1 VEELMF
7 DIKDEDDFER
17 RVTASSSARAVV
29 VDFWAPWCAPC
40 RLLGPALENVVRSLG
55 GKAALAKVN
64 VDENQGLAAKWNVR
78 GIPAVKVF
86 KSGKV
91 VKELVGALP
100 EAVLR
105 RELSSI
111 IPSEADELVGEADR
125 LAQEGNTRAA
135 EDGYRK
141 ALGVEPGHA
150 AASVRLARIAL
161 EKSDVAEAKR
171 LAESVSL
178 SASEREDAEG
188 ILALVGF
195 VEECR
200 TAGDRRAAEKQVK
213 TDPGNLDAQYRVA
226 CCLVVEKRYEEALGN
241 FLAVVERDHHF
252 RDDAA
257 KKAMVRIFSIVGQR
271 SRLADDY
278 RERLTRALYS

>member
-1 VEELMF
+1 MEELVF
-7 DIKDEDDFER
+7 DIKNEDDFER
-17 RVTASSSARAVV
+17 RVTAASSDRAVV

-100 EAVLR
+100 EAELR
-105 RELSSI
+105 RELSRI

-141 ALGVEPGHA
+141 AIGVEPGHA

-161 EKSDVAEAKR
+161 EKSDVVAAKR
-171 LAESVSL
+171 LAESVGL
-178 SASEREDAEG
+178 SAPEREEAEG
-188 ILALVGF
+188 LLAVIGF
-195 VEECR
+195 AEECQK
-200 TAGDRRAAEKQVK
+200 AGGRPAAEAQVK
-213 TDPGNLDAQYRVA
+213 AQPDSLDARYRLA
-226 CCLVVEKRYEEALGN
+226 CCLAAEKRYEEALGH
-241 FLAVVERDHHF
+241 FLAVVELDRHYN
-252 RDDAA
+252 DDAA
-257 KKAMVRIFSIVGQR
+257 KKAMVRIFAIVGQR

-278 RERLTRALYS
+278 RERLTRMLYS